1 VSFFQRPARGR
12 DCAHTQPSAFRATAF
27 LLFSLHLH
35 SYFSGLI
42 LVSALHTQLC
52 ACNHSMSMELC
63 RLVVLSSSSVG
74 CRRCTLAHLGFW
86 RRASAHHSL
95 IIPGASFFVG
105 PSFRPPHSPVPSTT
119 PHRHQQHEAKQEEE
133 HDNPRAA
140 MMNAPVMVLSK
151 SFPFSPSLPSK
162 KQIEQIR
169 SLPCPPLHH
178 PTHPSLPPSVASTH
192 AFISP
197 AGIHSSKR
205 CQGLSH
211 SQLCGY
217 PSSFTTHPS
226 LPPSLPPSP
235 PSPRRQHQA
244 RNRPHRPAG
253 QHCGCQG
260 RG

>member
-1 VSFFQRPARGR
+1 VLATTACLWNCAVLLCSHQVVSVAGVARSPILVFGEGQ
-12 DCAHTQPSAFRATAF
+12 APTTASSF
-27 LLFSLHLH
+27 LL
-35 SYFSGLI
+35 
-42 LVSALHTQLC
+42 A
-52 ACNHSMSMELC
+52 
-63 RLVVLSSSSVG
+63 
-74 CRRCTLAHLGFW
+74 
-86 RRASAHHSL
+86 
-95 IIPGASFFVG
+95 ASFFVG
-105 PSFRPPHSPVPSTT
+105 PSFRPPHSPAPSTT

-197 AGIHSSKR
+197 AGIHSSKC

-226 LPPSLPPSP
+226 LPPSLPSFP
-235 PSPRRQHQA
+235 
-244 RNRPHRPAG
+244 
-253 QHCGCQG
+253 
-260 RG
+260 